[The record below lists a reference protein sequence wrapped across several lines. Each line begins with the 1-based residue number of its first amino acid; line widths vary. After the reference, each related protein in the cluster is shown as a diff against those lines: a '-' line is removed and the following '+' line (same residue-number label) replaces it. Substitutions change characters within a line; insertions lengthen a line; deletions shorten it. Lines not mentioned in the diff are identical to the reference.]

1 MHSTTDIQYKLDLHG
16 ERREKAI
23 QKLISFLDQIRHN
36 HKKKNPSQQYKNKNK
51 QIMVTVVTGSGSH
64 SMEGPILRT
73 AVEKV
78 LKKRRMTYHLTHK
91 RGAFIVDALSGIELS
106 YDEQGSDSKVVL
118 LNNDEDFTLLH
129 HITKSSKSN
138 AVPGKKLSSLQRSC
152 TSSTATSSSGN
163 LADIIGDDNPSPS
176 EVAAFDDSVKK
187 AKELSLKDVAMKQSI
202 KGKATN
208 ELNKAIELSKQAK
221 KNQEEKELKE
231 IERLTADAIELSK
244 QSAKE
249 EEERIDQELQ
259 EVMEMSKNDA
269 YSSSNE
275 QLEQEA
281 LEYALRMSQRDAMV
295 YDAERNQIGM
305 DDDEKLIQMAL
316 ELSKVEC
323 HKAVR

>member
-16 ERREKAI
+16 ETREKAI
-23 QKLISFLDQIRHN
+23 QKLISFLDQIRLK
-36 HKKKNPSQQYKNKNK
+36 HKKKNHLHQNENK
-51 QIMVTVVTGSGSH
+51 QIVVTVVTGSGSH

-78 LKKRRMTYHLTHK
+78 LKKRQMTYHLTHK
-91 RGAFIVDALSGIELS
+91 KGAFDVNALSGIELS
-106 YDEQGSDSKVVL
+106 YDEQRSDSKVVL
-118 LNNDEDFTLLH
+118 LNDDEDFALLH

-152 TSSTATSSSGN
+152 TSSTAMSSSGN

-187 AKELSLKDVAMKQSI
+187 AKDLSLKDVAIEQSI
-202 KGKATN
+202 KGKAKN
-208 ELNKAIELSKQAK
+208 EYNKAIELSIQAK
-221 KNQEEKELKE
+221 KEQEEEELKE
-231 IERLTADAIELSK
+231 NERLMADAIKISK
-244 QSAKE
+244 RSAKE
-249 EEERIDQELQ
+249 EEERIDQELK
-259 EVMEMSKNDA
+259 EAMEMSKNDA

-281 LEYALRMSQRDAMV
+281 LEYALRMSQRDAV
-295 YDAERNQIGM
+295 VHDVKRNQVAM
-305 DDDEKLIQMAL
+305 DEEEKLIQMVL